1 MLADT
6 TFVIGIIPP
15 VDDKVGSD
23 PDPVQTVAML
33 KLLVIEDHA
42 LVREGLVQTLMQLE
56 AEVAVREAADCESGC
71 AVLAEAD
78 DFDLVMLDLALPG
91 IDGLTCLNL
100 LRQRYPA
107 LPVVIV
113 SAYDDAHTVN
123 RALRAGAAGFVPKA
137 YSGEN
142 LLNALR
148 SVLEGVIYVPH
159 ASLPNQGSPILATPS
174 SGKGVSPAEVG
185 LTDRQADVL
194 ALMVKG
200 QSNREIADLLGLS
213 EGTVKIHIT
222 AIFKALGVSSRT
234 QALVAVTKNNIQL

>member
-1 MLADT
+1 
-6 TFVIGIIPP
+6 
-15 VDDKVGSD
+15 
-23 PDPVQTVAML
+23 ML

-42 LVREGLVQTLMQLE
+42 LVREGLVQTLRQLD
-56 AEVAVREAADCESGC
+56 AKVTVMEAADCESGC
-71 AVLAEAD
+71 AILAEAD

-123 RALRAGAAGFVPKA
+123 RALKAGAAGFVPKA
-137 YSGEN
+137 YSGGK
-142 LLNALR
+142 LLDALR
-148 SVLEGVIYVPH
+148 SVLDGVIFVPE
-159 ASLPNQGSPILATPS
+159 ASLPSQSGSGIAMPPA
-174 SGKGVSPAEVG
+174 GKGVSPAEAG
-185 LTDRQADVL
+185 LTERQADVL
-194 ALMVKG
+194 GLMVKG
-200 QSNREIADLLGLS
+200 RSNREIAELLGLS

-234 QALVAVTKNNIQL
+234 QVLVAVTKHNIRL

>member
-1 MLADT
+1 
-6 TFVIGIIPP
+6 
-15 VDDKVGSD
+15 
-23 PDPVQTVAML
+23 ML

-42 LVREGLVQTLMQLE
+42 LVREGRVQTLRQLD
-56 AEVAVREAADCESGC
+56 AQVTVMEAADCESGC
-71 AVLAEAD
+71 AILSDAD

-123 RALRAGAAGFVPKA
+123 RALKAGAAGFVPKA
-137 YSGEN
+137 YSGGK
-142 LLNALR
+142 LLDALR
-148 SVLEGVIYVPH
+148 NVLDGVIFVPE
-159 ASLPNQGSPILATPS
+159 ASLPSHNGVGIAMPP
-174 SGKGVSPAEVG
+174 SGKGVSPAEAG
-185 LTDRQADVL
+185 LTERQADVL
-194 ALMVKG
+194 GLMVKG
-200 QSNREIADLLGLS
+200 RSNREIAELLGLS

-234 QALVAVTKNNIQL
+234 QALVAVTKHNIRL

>member
-1 MLADT
+1 
-6 TFVIGIIPP
+6 
-15 VDDKVGSD
+15 
-23 PDPVQTVAML
+23 ML

-42 LVREGLVQTLMQLE
+42 LVRVGLVQTLHQLD
-56 AEVAVREAADCESGC
+56 AEVKVCEAADCEAGC
-71 AVLAEAD
+71 AILSEAD
-78 DFDLVMLDLALPG
+78 DFDLVILDLALPG

-123 RALRAGAAGFVPKA
+123 RALKAGAAGFIPKS
-137 YSGEN
+137 YSGDR
-142 LLNALR
+142 LLDSLR
-148 SVLEGVIYVPH
+148 SVLDGVIFVPEP
-159 ASLPNQGSPILATPS
+159 SLPGQNGIAVAPPPA
-174 SGKGVSPAEVG
+174 GKGISPAEAG

-200 QSNREIADLLGLS
+200 RSNREIADLLGLS

-234 QALVAVTKNNIQL
+234 QALVAVTKHNIRL

>member
-1 MLADT
+1 
-6 TFVIGIIPP
+6 
-15 VDDKVGSD
+15 
-23 PDPVQTVAML
+23 ML

-42 LVREGLVQTLMQLE
+42 LVREGLVQTLHQLD
-56 AEVAVREAADCESGC
+56 ADVTVREAADCESGC
-71 AVLAEAD
+71 AILAEAD

-123 RALRAGAAGFVPKA
+123 RALKAGAAGFVPKA

-148 SVLEGVIYVPH
+148 SVLDGVIYVPETT
-159 ASLPNQGSPILATPS
+159 LPNQSSAAIAAPLA
-174 SGKGVSPAEVG
+174 GKGVSPAEVG

-200 QSNREIADLLGLS
+200 QSNREIAELLGLS

-234 QALVAVTKNNIQL
+234 QALVAVTKHDIRF